1 MTLFQKIVSV
11 TFASIVLFVSVVCM
25 LTLGGILDP
34 DLGSNIMGDIIEG
47 NFWSKI
53 FFALF
58 AILAILAVKE
68 IAFGEKVSR
77 EGREGLILENESGK
91 LIISKESLENL
102 ISGVGKEIDGVDS
115 ISSRTFIDVEKNV
128 VVEANVVVG
137 REVALKD
144 ISIELQKK
152 VKEAL
157 KQTADLDVKYVNIKI
172 KNISNKKSK
181 KNNNVAV
188 TSNTTNN
195 NTTNNNAETNTT
207 EKNLIESKKGVE
219 NNE

>member
-11 TFASIVLFVSVVCM
+11 TFASIVLFVSVVLM
-25 LTLGGILDP
+25 LTLGGILAP
-34 DLGSNIMGDIIEG
+34 DLGSNIMADILEG
-47 NFWSKI
+47 EFWSKI
-53 FFALF
+53 LFAIF
-58 AILAILAVKE
+58 AILAIFAIKE
-68 IAFGEKVSR
+68 IVFGEKVSK

-102 ISGVGKEIDGVDS
+102 ISGVGKEIEGVDS
-115 ISSRTFIDVEKNV
+115 ISSRTFIDAEKNV
-128 VVEANVVVG
+128 VVETNVVVG

-144 ISIELQKK
+144 ISVELQKR
-152 VKEAL
+152 VREAL

-181 KNNNVAV
+181 KNNNEMN
-188 TSNTTNN
+188 TS
-195 NTTNNNAETNTT
+195 
-207 EKNLIESKKGVE
+207 EKNPVESEKKGVE

>member
-11 TFASIVLFVSVVCM
+11 TFASIVLFISVVSM
-25 LTLGGILDP
+25 LTLGGILAP
-34 DLGSNIMGDIIEG
+34 DLGSNIMEDIIEG
-47 NFWSKI
+47 DFWSKI
-53 FFALF
+53 FFAVF
-58 AILAILAVKE
+58 AILAIFAIRE
-68 IAFGEKVSR
+68 IAFGEKVSM

-102 ISGVGKEIDGVDS
+102 VSGVGKEIEGVDS
-115 ISSRTFIDVEKNV
+115 ISSRTFIDMEKNV

-144 ISIELQKK
+144 ISAELQRR
-152 VKEAL
+152 VKDAL

-181 KNNNVAV
+181 RNNN
-188 TSNTTNN
+188 NNNNN
-195 NTTNNNAETNTT
+195 NTS
-207 EKNLIESKKGVE
+207 EKNPIESEKKGVDE
-219 NNE
+219 NEWI

>member
-11 TFASIVLFVSVVCM
+11 TFASIVLFISIVSM
-25 LTLGGILDP
+25 LTLGGILEP
-34 DLGSNIMGDIIEG
+34 DLGSNIMEDILEG
-47 NFWSKI
+47 EFWSKI
-53 FFALF
+53 FFAIF
-58 AILAILAVKE
+58 AILAILSIKE
-68 IAFGEKVSR
+68 IAFGEKVSK

-102 ISGVGKEIDGVDS
+102 VSGVGKEIEGVDS

-144 ISIELQKK
+144 ISAELQRR
-152 VKEAL
+152 VKTAL
-157 KQTADLDVKYVNIKI
+157 KQTADLEVKYVNIKI

-181 KNNNVAV
+181 KNNN
-188 TSNTTNN
+188 TS
-195 NTTNNNAETNTT
+195 
-207 EKNLIESKKGVE
+207 EKNPIESEKKGVE
-219 NNE
+219 ENE